1 MCKSFVLPFFAC
13 ILALCSFGVRHAQKP
28 KHAHRHTKSVK
39 SLVKPPLLKT
49 TLDTVK
55 KMPIKTEPETVDT
68 LTNVILQFKPY
79 KKSAHCSY
87 YNDKFNG
94 RRTAS
99 GSRFSNKNYTAE
111 HRKLP
116 FGTKLRITNEQ
127 NGKSVI
133 VEVLDRGPF
142 SRGREIDIT
151 RKAFMEIADNQN
163 SGSMIVTIE
172 QEKK

>member
-1 MCKSFVLPFFAC
+1 MLKSFVLPFSAC
-13 ILALCSFGVRHAQKP
+13 ILALCSFGVTNAQEVKTAKSKAIP
-28 KHAHRHTKSVK
+28 VQAKQPVTKT
-39 SLVKPPLLKT
+39 PQ
-49 TLDTVK
+49 DT
-55 KMPIKTEPETVDT
+55 IKNLTIVGEPETVDT
-68 LTNVILQFKPY
+68 LTNVILKFKPF

-99 GSRFSNKNYTAE
+99 GSRFSNKNYTAA

-151 RKAFMEIADNQN
+151 KKAFMEIADNKD

-172 QEKK
+172 EEKK